1 MSIYCSGEVTRQASP
16 GDHVTTTGIYLPM
29 VKEGFRALTSGLLS
43 STYLEAHRM
52 VQVKKT
58 EDSEDDSE
66 EVTEEDLIAL
76 SLGQVEDFTYRPGDP
91 NS

>member
-1 MSIYCSGEVTRQASP
+1 MLQ
-16 GDHVTTTGIYLPM
+16 
-29 VKEGFRALTSGLLS
+29 
-43 STYLEAHRM
+43 RM

-76 SLGQVEDFTYRPGDP
+76 SHGE
-91 NS
+91 